1 KYRRK
6 VLDILEAQMKLSDE
20 IRIKYA
26 AKHARISNYYKKWI
40 GENRGLKKLNAVEV
54 KKQQEADFLQK
65 INANPEWKEKYG
77 NVIPELKRLYA
88 EIEPLA
94 FSREMFIE
102 LAYYGPEIFRYA
114 FTFRSLVKE
123 ATSSYVNMQLI
134 EKEKKKVLD
143 YLPRFKKDFD
153 KETDI
158 KLFESIMPEY
168 ASVLPEEG
176 KAPMLRLYN
185 DLYKGDWSKGVSKFY
200 ASVLLDFD
208 NIENIIKNFGSKYAK
223 KIEKDL
229 LFKFTD
235 DLYTHYYKVVKPK
248 YDQLQQ
254 EINKN
259 MRLYL
264 EALQKVYPEK
274 RFYPDANGTLR
285 LSYGKIEGYSPA
297 DGVYYDFYTT
307 MDGMMEKY
315 DPSVEEFNLPQK
327 LIDLYNAKDYG
338 IYATK
343 GEMRV
348 CFIASNHT
356 TGGNS
361 GSPVLDAEG
370 NLIGLNFDRTWE
382 STMSDIMYD
391 PERCRNIAMDMN
403 YLLFILDKYAGMQR
417 LIDEMNVISK
427 VQTLYEE
434 INRLEEKL
442 KTQPDNADLYN
453 EIGLKYFELGELT
466 KAEEYFVKAMEINP
480 QNPKYCYNAGTLMA
494 MQNKLPEAVDYFT
507 KTIKLN
513 DKYTDAY
520 YNRGKA
526 YADLSKFEEAI
537 QDFTTVIQLKP
548 DYAAAYN
555 NRGVAKNIFLEDKS
569 GCEDI

>member
-1 KYRRK
+1 
-6 VLDILEAQMKLSDE
+6 
-20 IRIKYA
+20 
-26 AKHARISNYYKKWI
+26 
-40 GENRGLKKLNAVEV
+40 
-54 KKQQEADFLQK
+54 
-65 INANPEWKEKYG
+65 
-77 NVIPELKRLYA
+77 
-88 EIEPLA
+88 
-94 FSREMFIE
+94 
-102 LAYYGPEIFRYA
+102 
-114 FTFRSLVKE
+114 
-123 ATSSYVNMQLI
+123 
-134 EKEKKKVLD
+134 
-143 YLPRFKKDFD
+143 
-153 KETDI
+153 
-158 KLFESIMPEY
+158 
-168 ASVLPEEG
+168 
-176 KAPMLRLYN
+176 
-185 DLYKGDWSKGVSKFY
+185 
-200 ASVLLDFD
+200 
-208 NIENIIKNFGSKYAK
+208 
-223 KIEKDL
+223 
-229 LFKFTD
+229 
-235 DLYTHYYKVVKPK
+235 
-248 YDQLQQ
+248 
-254 EINKN
+254 
-259 MRLYL
+259 
-264 EALQKVYPEK
+264 
-274 RFYPDANGTLR
+274 
-285 LSYGKIEGYSPA
+285 
-297 DGVYYDFYTT
+297 

-315 DPSVEEFNLPQK
+315 DPSVEEFDLPQK
-327 LIDLYNAKDYG
+327 LIDLYNAKDFG
-338 IYATK
+338 IYTTK

-453 EIGLKYFELGELT
+453 EIGLKYFELGKLT

-569 GCEDI
+569 GCEDIKKAMELGSVRAKKTYENWCE